1 MEITEISERLGVH
14 ANTVRF
20 HLGTLIANG
29 RVEHFSAEGGVPGR
43 PARLYRPV
51 RGMDPKG
58 PRHYRALAEA
68 LTESLADTPDPRKR
82 AVEAGRAWG
91 RRQAEGSKT
100 CSGDSSEAVTRLR
113 DMLHELDFAPEQPID
128 TGGGGRRI
136 DLRHCPFLELAL
148 ERGEVVCSLHLGLMR
163 GAMEAWGSRV
173 TVDRLEAFVEPDLCS
188 AHLTDGSGQATP
200 TEEHS
205 PHTPQ

>member
-1 MEITEISERLGVH
+1 MEITEIAEQLGVH

-20 HLGTLIANG
+20 HLGTLVANG
-29 RVEHFSAEGGVPGR
+29 QVEHLSAERGVPGR

-58 PRHYRALAEA
+58 PRHYLALAEA
-68 LTESLADTPDPRKR
+68 LTESLADAPGPGRR
-82 AVEAGRAWG
+82 AIEAGRAWG
-91 RRQAEGSKT
+91 RRQAEGPGAGT
-100 CSGDSSEAVTRLR
+100 VDSSDPITRLGH
-113 DMLHELDFAPEQPID
+113 MLDELDFAPERSTD

-148 ERGEVVCSLHLGLMR
+148 ERREVVCSLHLGLMR
-163 GAMEAWGSRV
+163 GAMEAWDSRV

-188 AHLTDGSGQATP
+188 VHLTDGIGQATL
-200 TEEHS
+200 TGEHS